1 MSCENYK
8 KALIDAAASGDALSL
23 ALRAH
28 MAACSSCIAAF
39 ERERSLLAA
48 IDGGVRAAANAPI
61 PASFLPAVHVRI
73 SQEDASAAKRQASAH
88 WAYYAAAAVAVIIA
102 VWPPPRWDR
111 DALRSAQTEAGASV
125 ASTGR
130 KQDLSV
136 QPGLT
141 AERSVAPVD
150 PRADRGR
157 NSPTMTR
164 TSASS
169 ARMKSDRMRVL
180 VPPDQE
186 LLMARYL
193 HALHEGSLRLA
204 AGDSSKPPTLGSPID
219 VIEVSRVELLPLPDL
234 GPDSTSEG
242 KQLGDTVNGVL
253 K

>member
-1 MSCENYK
+1 MSCDRYK

-48 IDGGVRAAANAPI
+48 IDVGVRAAANAPM

-73 SQEDASAAKRQASAH
+73 SQEDASAAKHPASAH
-88 WAYYAAAAVAVIIA
+88 WAYYAAAAVAVILA
-102 VWPPPRWDR
+102 VWPLPRWDR
-111 DALRSAQTEAGASV
+111 DALRSAQNDAGASV

-141 AERSVAPVD
+141 AERSVD
-150 PRADRGR
+150 PRVDGGR
-157 NSPTMTR
+157 NSPTITR

-169 ARMKSDRMRVL
+169 ARMKSNRLRVL

-186 LLMARYL
+186 LLMARYMR
-193 HALHEGSLRLA
+193 ALHEGSLRLA

-242 KQLGDTVNGVL
+242 KQLGDTVDGVL